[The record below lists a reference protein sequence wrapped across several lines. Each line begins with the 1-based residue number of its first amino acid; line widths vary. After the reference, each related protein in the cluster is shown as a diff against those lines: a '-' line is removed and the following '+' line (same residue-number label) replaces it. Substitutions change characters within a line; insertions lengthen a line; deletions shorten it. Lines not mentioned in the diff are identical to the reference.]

1 MSFPGFRPAAVRFF
15 RDLAASNTRPWF
27 EANRDIYEREVKAP
41 MMLLVEEVDAR
52 LGDLAPEF
60 TGSPKKNVYRIH
72 RDVRFSKDKSPY
84 KVNAACW
91 WGHRDAARGQEG
103 AHPGAGLYYELNATG
118 PYAAGGTWMPG
129 RPTLNAIRRAIVED
143 PDAFAAL
150 VAARPFVR
158 TWKALDAEAM
168 LTRLPRGY
176 APGHPAERWLRY
188 QSFTATAMLT
198 RTEATSRALPD
209 LLIARFDSLLPFVRW
224 LNRVQGLKPA
234 TRR

>member
-15 RDLAASNTRPWF
+15 RDLAANNTRPWF
-27 EANRDIYEREVKAP
+27 EANRAVYEREVKAP
-41 MMLLVEEVDAR
+41 MMILVEEVDAR
-52 LGDLAPEF
+52 LGAMAPEF
-60 TGSPKKNVYRIH
+60 TGSPKKNLYRIH
-72 RDVRFSKDKSPY
+72 RDTRFAKDKNPY

-103 AHPGAGLYYELNATG
+103 AHPGAGLYYELNASG
-118 PYAAGGTWMPG
+118 PYAAGGTWMPE
-129 RPTLNAIRRAIVED
+129 RPTLNVIRKAIVDDVEGFE
-143 PDAFAAL
+143 AI
-150 VAARPFVR
+150 VTARPFVK
-158 TWKALDAEAM
+158 TWKALDEEAM

-198 RTEATSRALPD
+198 RKEATSRELPD
-209 LLIARFDSLLPFVRW
+209 VLMEKFDSLFPFVRW
-224 LNRVQGLKPA
+224 LNRVQGLRPA